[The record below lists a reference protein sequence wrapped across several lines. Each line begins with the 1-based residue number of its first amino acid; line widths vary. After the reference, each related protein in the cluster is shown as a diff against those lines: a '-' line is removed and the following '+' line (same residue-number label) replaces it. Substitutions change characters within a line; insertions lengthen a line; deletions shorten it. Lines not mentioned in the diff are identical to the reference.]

1 MAIARLTQARSGDA
15 SRLADVRERTIS
27 YIETRWPSMSTTPFD
42 VPHTGLWTAAYE
54 EGSDRMIWLNVH
66 PVLDPLRSDPRFE
79 DLMGRMGAPARATS
93 AK

>member
-1 MAIARLTQARSGDA
+1 
-15 SRLADVRERTIS
+15 
-27 YIETRWPSMSTTPFD
+27 
-42 VPHTGLWTAAYE
+42 
-54 EGSDRMIWLNVH
+54 MIWLNVH